1 MSIINTY
8 FVMLETPTQ
17 LKEVAITH
25 FNESLLLMQAGRHK
39 EALEEL
45 VKAEKAA
52 KRAKADCFFISKL

>member
-1 MSIINTY
+1 
-8 FVMLETPTQ
+8 MLETPTQ

-25 FNESLLLMQAGRHK
+25 FNESLLLMQAGKHK

-52 KRAKADCFFISKL
+52 KRAKADCVYISKL